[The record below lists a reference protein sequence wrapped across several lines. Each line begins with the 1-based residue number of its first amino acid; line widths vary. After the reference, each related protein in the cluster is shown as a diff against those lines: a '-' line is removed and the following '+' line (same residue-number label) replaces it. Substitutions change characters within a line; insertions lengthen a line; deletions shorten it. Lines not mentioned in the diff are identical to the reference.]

1 MKLGYRLGRSAL
13 LLILAAVAISLKGK
27 IDGLSIYFGVAA
39 LTSAGLTLVYL
50 FMHFDESIPREL
62 IAEMIMD
69 IFAGLVIFT
78 YPNSDNEFYL
88 IIFSFW
94 FAVMGTLM
102 LISGLMSKHNK
113 DFLWL
118 YVLLGLSYIVSGFSI
133 MNVTQ
138 ESTGLVN
145 YFMGFVLI
153 IYAVTNG
160 WLLLKRKREIY

>member
-13 LLILAAVAISLKGK
+13 YLILAGIAISLKGN
-27 IDGLSIYFGVAA
+27 IDGLSFYFGVTA
-39 LTSAGLTLVYL
+39 LSSAGLTLIYL
-50 FMHFDESIPREL
+50 FMHFDESIPKEL
-62 IAEMIMD
+62 IAEMVVD
-69 IFAGLVIFT
+69 AFAGLVIFT

-94 FAVMGTLM
+94 FAIMGTLM
-102 LISGLMSKHNK
+102 LTSGLMSKHNK
-113 DFLWL
+113 DYLWL
-118 YVLLGLSYIVSGFSI
+118 YALLGISYIVGGFSI
-133 MNVTQ
+133 MNVTH